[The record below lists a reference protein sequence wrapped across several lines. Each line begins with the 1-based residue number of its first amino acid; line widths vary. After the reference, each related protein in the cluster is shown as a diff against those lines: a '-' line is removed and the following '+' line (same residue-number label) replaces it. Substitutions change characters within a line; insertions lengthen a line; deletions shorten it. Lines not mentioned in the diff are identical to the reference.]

1 MKSVIRALLF
11 LSVGL
16 IVIGLAACGG
26 SATATSSTT
35 AANPTLPIHTANAT
49 VGEKSETILTDS
61 RGFALYYYTSDT
73 ATSTA
78 CTSGCAEAWPPLVA
92 TNSQGAM
99 SAAALPGKV
108 TIQQTAN
115 GKQIEYNGH
124 MLYTFLSDTAPG
136 QVTGDHAGNWFVATP
151 NLH

>member
-1 MKSVIRALLF
+1 MKSVIRSLLF

-26 SATATSSTT
+26 SATATSSST
-35 AANPTLPIHTANAT
+35 AANPTLPIHTTTAT
-49 VGEKSETILTDS
+49 VGGKTETILTDA

-73 ATSTA
+73 ATTTA
-78 CTSGCAEAWPPLVA
+78 CTGGCAEAWPPLVA
-92 TNSQGAM
+92 TNSQNLTG
-99 SAAALPGKV
+99 AALPGKV
-108 TIQQTAN
+108 TIQQTAD